1 MNIKLPK
8 EFKKI
13 ISSPEYVEVRL
24 TSYWRKNKKD
34 VCDWIGPELQAQK
47 LKYELYSKNSCRV
60 FSTDL
65 DNPQRGK
72 GKFKSQLRFNLGY
85 GAMLGF
91 SDAQLGFKI
100 YSQKAFDFFNNEL
113 ISGYAMTS
121 GLILKMTGSCNSS
134 LGLYSGTRDAKVTLS
149 LLLLNS

>member
-60 FSTDL
+60 FSSDL

-113 ISGYAMTS
+113 TNNEITMNY
-121 GLILKMTGSCNSS
+121 LIINVCCYVVVSYWLIN
-134 LGLYSGTRDAKVTLS
+134 
-149 LLLLNS
+149 N